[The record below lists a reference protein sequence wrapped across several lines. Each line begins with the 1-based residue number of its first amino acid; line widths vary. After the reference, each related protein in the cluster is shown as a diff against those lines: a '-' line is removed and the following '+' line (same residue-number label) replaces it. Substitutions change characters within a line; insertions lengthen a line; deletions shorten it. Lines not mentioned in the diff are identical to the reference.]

1 MRPRAF
7 AGQLRGLAVAA
18 ALAGHRPGVA
28 LPTLAVASGALL
40 GAFGVSV
47 PVVAQ
52 AADPT
57 RQIEIDVDNLITNL
71 QNIDSDLRAA
81 KEREKK
87 YPLEQR
93 YLDATIAFERGN
105 LSTAAV
111 LLDDLT
117 RTPAFQSSRSYGDA
131 LAMLGDAHYQ
141 QHNYMGAKRALDKL
155 MALPERQHFAK
166 ALQLLV
172 DISVRLSRWSEVEAY
187 AKRLPEVPDSA
198 GRSELIYQFA
208 RSFFAA
214 ERFDRA
220 ETLLLQVN
228 VGEKRYHAARFYLGA
243 VMVQRGQ
250 IDRALAEF
258 RDISEAGKT
267 RDERRRPEQIILDYA
282 NLAMG
287 RLLLKQKK
295 YPEAIYHYGLIDRN
309 SRVYDEALFELAA
322 THVAASEP
330 RKALAAL
337 DLLLLGVADDRVAVQ
352 AAVLRGRINLI
363 ERQYDKADASY
374 KEVVERYSAIAGELR
389 SFASSDKNLEQFFQ
403 WLLNRGTNDYTTVRP
418 VSERVAKYVETD
430 EDLARV
436 VGLFDDMAAERADV
450 KECVKLAATLEAAFR
465 ESTRLDMFPDLR
477 DAWMKT
483 TEASNRAIELG
494 RRIAEA
500 MRALALP
507 KMSPEEAE
515 RAQALY
521 DARKRLEV
529 AFAKVPPNKGAFEQR
544 KTRVAGAYANMAADL
559 SIQRTALAAVRD
571 ELLAVERLLAERLYG
586 GEGTPVSKADE
597 ADIRKSLEDVR
608 NELRRANR
616 ELEEVGQAVE
626 VQAQTVGAGDK
637 VTGSEALLRIAL
649 AAAQRAEQAQ
659 YRAVLARTGS
669 ERDRSDRLQAAR
681 DRLDRDV
688 YGRSNGL
695 LDDIAKRASERLAD
709 LKAMLVAEQR
719 NIAEYQ
725 AAVRNFE
732 DDAKVLARLGGYS
745 LVRRA
750 QESLSQIVLEADL
763 GLVDVAW
770 QRKNEKTAEI
780 RALQDERAQKTK
792 GLGDVLREL
801 GTGDGDE

>member
-1 MRPRAF
+1 MRPRAV
-7 AGQLRGLAVAA
+7 AAQLRSLAVAA
-18 ALAGHRPGVA
+18 AFAGHRPARTLPA
-28 LPTLAVASGALL
+28 LAWASAPLL
-40 GAFGVSV
+40 GVLAVSV
-47 PVVAQ
+47 PAVAF
-52 AADPT
+52 AADSV
-57 RQIEIDVDNLITNL
+57 RQIEIDVDNLGNNL
-71 QNIDSDLRAA
+71 QNIQGDLRAA
-81 KEREKK
+81 TAREKQ

-93 YLDATIAFERGN
+93 YLDASIAYERGN
-105 LSTAAV
+105 FATAAV

-117 RTPAFQSSRSYGDA
+117 RNPAFQATRNHADA
-131 LAMLGDAHYQ
+131 LAMLGEAHYQ

-155 MALPERQHFAK
+155 LSLSERKHFAK

-172 DISVRLSRWSEVEAY
+172 DISVRLARWSEVETY
-187 AKRLPEVPDSA
+187 AKRLPEVPDST
-198 GRSELIYQFA
+198 GRTELIYQFA
-208 RSFFAA
+208 RSYFAA
-214 ERFDRA
+214 ERFDKS
-220 ETLLLQVN
+220 EPLLLQVS

-243 VMVQRGQ
+243 IMVHRGQ
-250 IDRALAEF
+250 IDRALSEF
-258 RDISEAGKT
+258 RDISESGKT
-267 RDERRRPEQIILDYA
+267 RDERRRPDQVILDYA
-282 NLAMG
+282 NLALG
-287 RLLLKQKK
+287 RLYLKQKK
-295 YPEAIYHYGLIDRN
+295 YTEAIYHYGLIDRN

-322 THVAASEP
+322 THVAAGDP
-330 RKALAAL
+330 RKALSAL

-389 SFASSDKNLEQFFQ
+389 SFASSDKNLELFFQ
-403 WLLNRGTNDYTTVRP
+403 WLLNRGANDYTTVRP

-465 ESTRLDMFPDLR
+465 ESSRLDMFPDLR

-483 TEASNRAIELG
+483 TEANNRAIEIG
-494 RRIAEA
+494 RRIVEA
-500 MRALALP
+500 LRALALP
-507 KMSPEEAE
+507 RMSPEEAE
-515 RAQALY
+515 RAKALY
-521 DARKRLEV
+521 EARKKLEA

-544 KTRVAGAYANMAADL
+544 KTRVAGEYANLAADL
-559 SIQRTALAAVRD
+559 SIQRTQLAAVKE

-586 GEGTPVSKADE
+586 GEGGPVSKADE
-597 ADIRKSLEDVR
+597 ADIRKSLEEVR

-616 ELEEVGQAVE
+616 ELEEVSQAVE

-637 VTGSEALLRIAL
+637 VTGNEALLRIAL

-659 YRAVLARTGS
+659 YRAVLARTGD
-669 ERDRSDRLQAAR
+669 DRTQAERLQAAR

-688 YGRSNGL
+688 YGRGANL
-695 LDDIAKRASERLAD
+695 LDEIAKRAQERLAD
-709 LKAMLVAEQR
+709 LKSMLAAEQR

-770 QRKNEKTAEI
+770 QRKNEKSAEI